1 MRALVLALVLVGC
14 SGKDDYKPLPPS
26 SRQSPPEPLY
36 VTVMEGRPPLPVPQ
50 TERERL
56 GMADKLILKL
66 SSTNKY
72 LDDVAKDLENQSG
85 YRIFVAP
92 SISKRRVSLD
102 SSGTIDDLAT
112 EVARNARCKVSVD
125 HIAKEIRFVA
135 GTTPRL

>member
-1 MRALVLALVLVGC
+1 MRALILALALVGC
-14 SGKDDYKPLPPS
+14 SSKDDYKPLPPS
-26 SRQSPPEPLY
+26 ARQSPPEPPY
-36 VTVMEGRPPLPVPQ
+36 VTVMEGRPPHPVPQ
-50 TERERL
+50 TEKARL

-72 LDDVAKDLENQSG
+72 LGDVATDLANQSG
-85 YRIFVAP
+85 YRIFVVP
-92 SISKRRVSLD
+92 SMSKRRVSID

-112 EVARNARCKVSVD
+112 ELAKNAGCKVSVD